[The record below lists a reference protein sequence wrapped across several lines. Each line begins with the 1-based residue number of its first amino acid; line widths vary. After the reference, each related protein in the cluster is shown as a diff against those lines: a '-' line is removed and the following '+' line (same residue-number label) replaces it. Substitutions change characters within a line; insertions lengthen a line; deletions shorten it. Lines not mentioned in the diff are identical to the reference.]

1 MLARKAVRTVQYPED
16 LEQRHLRQI
25 NSSLNSTELQ
35 ILTDARSV
43 KYIGKNVTVNH
54 RHINQM
60 KHWFMSLIAETSI
73 AQLMGG

>member
-35 ILTDARSV
+35 IPTDARSV
-43 KYIGKNVTVNH
+43 KYIGKK
-54 RHINQM
+54 M
-60 KHWFMSLIAETSI
+60 L
-73 AQLMGG
+73 L